1 MDCSESDDS
10 DSEDSSY
17 IPTEVQKIQSK
28 EKFFSPDLSA
38 ALDRTNVSDRNAT
51 YILAAMAS
59 ALGKNLDEI
68 VLIRETIRK
77 NRKTFREEA
86 TKKIK
91 NSFKSSNTSLT
102 VHWDGKLCSDL
113 SGSDKVERTAILV
126 TGKGIE
132 KL

>member
-51 YILAAMAS
+51 YILAATAS

-102 VHWDGKLCSDL
+102 VH
-113 SGSDKVERTAILV
+113 
-126 TGKGIE
+126 
-132 KL
+132 